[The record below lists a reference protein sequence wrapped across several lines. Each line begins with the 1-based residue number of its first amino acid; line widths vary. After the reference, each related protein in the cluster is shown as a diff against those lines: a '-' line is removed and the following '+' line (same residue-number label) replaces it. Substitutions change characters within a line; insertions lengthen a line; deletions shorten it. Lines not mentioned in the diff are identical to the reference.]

1 MTADDTGSGKLSI
14 ATLMATRSYE
24 RAVPLLRVEVRKYP
38 TNVRTRLQFA
48 DALAATGS
56 VAEAMEQ
63 YGTTAKYYDESGL
76 IVQAIAV
83 RKKLEKLQGSQPPV
97 QDATKAPTFDFTVP
111 KSPLF
116 EELTD
121 DEREA
126 LVSEMVL
133 EEFDEGDLVLSEGDR
148 GSSLYVVVS
157 GEVKVYSRGP
167 KGDSVY
173 LAKLTDGDFF
183 GEVSLL
189 TGKPRTATIT
199 AAKRTELLRLDKDK
213 LDLLIEQRPH
223 IREILNEF
231 YKRRAGHTV
240 EAMIESL
247 KTQRSPS

>member
-1 MTADDTGSGKLSI
+1 MTGDDTASGKLSI
-14 ATLMATRSYE
+14 ATLMATRSYDK
-24 RAVPLLRVEVRKYP
+24 AVPLLRAEVQKYP

-56 VAEAMEQ
+56 VAEAIEQ
-63 YGTTAKYYDESGL
+63 YGKTARYYDDSGL

-83 RKKLEKLQGSQPPV
+83 RKKLEKLEGSQPPL
-97 QDATKAPTFDFTVP
+97 QDVAKVPTFNFTVP
-111 KSPLF
+111 RSPLF
-116 EELTD
+116 EELTAE
-121 DEREA
+121 EREA
-126 LVSEMVL
+126 LVGEMVL
-133 EEFDEGDLVLSEGDR
+133 EQFDQGDLVITEGDK
-148 GSSLYVVVS
+148 GSSLYVIVS

-173 LAKLTDGDFF
+173 LAMLGEGDFF

-199 AAKRTELLRLDKDK
+199 ASQRTELLRLDKDK
-213 LDLLIEQRPH
+213 LDRLIEQRPH

-247 KTQRSPS
+247 KGQRNPS